1 MTSVVVRILLPS
13 IFLSTLLA
21 APQRHGGFPVA
32 PTTLRSSNDVRAR
45 ETGSGITNRPTPA
58 SAGSPGPGRPGAQ
71 TVPLDVNKVNQG
83 LLPKDASQKL
93 KRIEKLAK
101 PLRSEMTPE
110 SLNLQ
115 GLRPDH
121 LPTGGSP

>member
-1 MTSVVVRILLPS
+1 MSAPAKQAPGHEPTHSGFSGKPGTWPTWRRLFPS
-13 IFLSTLLA
+13 I
-21 APQRHGGFPVA
+21 
-32 PTTLRSSNDVRAR
+32 
-45 ETGSGITNRPTPA
+45 
-58 SAGSPGPGRPGAQ
+58 
-71 TVPLDVNKVNQG
+71 NKVNQG

>member
-1 MTSVVVRILLPS
+1 
-13 IFLSTLLA
+13 
-21 APQRHGGFPVA
+21 
-32 PTTLRSSNDVRAR
+32 
-45 ETGSGITNRPTPA
+45 
-58 SAGSPGPGRPGAQ
+58 
-71 TVPLDVNKVNQG
+71 VNQG